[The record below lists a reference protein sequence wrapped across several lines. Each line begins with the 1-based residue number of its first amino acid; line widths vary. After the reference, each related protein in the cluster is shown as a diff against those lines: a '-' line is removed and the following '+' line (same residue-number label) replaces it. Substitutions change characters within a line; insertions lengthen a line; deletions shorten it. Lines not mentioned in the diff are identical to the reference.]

1 MIKKN
6 HNNYS
11 KQFMQKILLFID
23 TIFINAANSNAQDAN
38 KFLIEGIMNT
48 RDALLTEIIKDNQI
62 DSFNQLIQEE
72 QSKNIQKKTKEK
84 KESKDLNPDQVSEN
98 DQNQ

>member
-1 MIKKN
+1 MIKKH